1 MRLAVTGY
9 QDTFLTGDPQKSFYQ
24 KVFTKRSGY
33 TTENLRLAFDS
44 DIRFGGT
51 SRCTIDND
59 TCDIITSFVLN
70 FTFQESQTVPQDAG
84 HAFVERADLIVG
96 GQTIV
101 SLTGEYMA
109 VISDLTDTQR
119 TRNSNDAILKRN
131 VTPTSYGTTS
141 VTNQFLVEV
150 PFFGKGFTNAFPLLA
165 LNRHTIEVRI
175 TLRTQSELSNVP
187 LPDVVLDLQ
196 AIYLNEEHRQF
207 FLGKQLDYVIKQT
220 QLARVTLGDLNQI
233 RFKTLFENPIQEF
246 ILVVQNDSGTKGV
259 FDYSSAVNPSVY
271 ASYSNDQVT
280 RWRLFLNGQVYF
292 DLDQMTMR
300 AIQPYEY
307 YVQTPSYKVNIFNI
321 GSNTGPYPSGTVNM
335 SRISS
340 QIFELILVNNSVS
353 RKARLYAVNFNVFRC
368 QGGLGGTIFV

>member
-44 DIRFGGT
+44 EIRLGGT
-51 SRCTIDND
+51 ARCTIDND
-59 TCDIITSFVLN
+59 TCDIITSFILN
-70 FTFQESQTVPQDAG
+70 FIFTESQVVPQDAG
-84 HAFVERADLIVG
+84 HVYIERADLLVG
-96 GQTIV
+96 GQTIM

-131 VTPTSYGTTS
+131 ATPTSYGTTS
-141 VTNQFLVEV
+141 ITNQFLVEI
-150 PFFGKGFTNAFPLLA
+150 PFFGKGNKNAFPLLA
-165 LNRHTIEVRI
+165 LNRHTIEVKL
-175 TLRTQSELSNVP
+175 TLRTQSELDNLPV
-187 LPDVVLDLQ
+187 PDVVLDLQ

-207 FLGKQLDYVIKQT
+207 FLGKQLDYVINQT

-233 RFKTLFENPIQEF
+233 RFKTSFENPVKEF

-259 FDYSSAVNPSVY
+259 FDYSSNNNPANYS
-271 ASYSNDQVT
+271 SFSNDQVT
-280 RWRLFLNGQVYF
+280 RWRMFLNGEVYF
-292 DLDQMTMR
+292 NLDQMTMR

-307 YVQTPSYKVNIFNI
+307 YVQTPSYKVNIFNV
-321 GSNTGPYPSGTVNM
+321 GTDTSPVPSGTVNM

-340 QIFELILVNNSVS
+340 QIFELTLVNNSIS
-353 RKARLYAVNFNVFRC
+353 RKARLYAINFNVFRC

>member
-24 KVFTKRSGY
+24 KVFTKRAGY

-70 FTFQESQTVPQDAG
+70 FTFQESQTVLQDAG
-84 HAFVERADLIVG
+84 HAFVERADLLVG

-131 VTPTSYGTTS
+131 ATPTSYGTTS
-141 VTNQFLVEV
+141 ITRQFLVEL
-150 PFFGKGFTNAFPLLA
+150 PFFGKGFTNSFPLLA

-175 TLRTQSELSNVP
+175 TLRKQSELDNVP
-187 LPDVVLDLQ
+187 LPSVVLDIQ

-207 FLGKQLDYVIKQT
+207 FLGKQLDYIIKQT

-321 GSNTGPYPSGTVNM
+321 GSNMGPYPSGTVNM

-340 QIFELILVNNSVS
+340 QIFELTLVNNSIS
-353 RKARLYAVNFNVFRC
+353 RKARLYAANFNVFRC